1 MKTWKRRLLSKL
13 FLYLEILTLL
23 LSGEGDETDT

>member
-13 FLYLEILTLL
+13 FLYLEIFKLL
-23 LSGEGDETDT
+23 LSGEGEETDT